1 MHDNYIKYTS
11 AFVRW
16 GSGVLSVAYAVTKEK
31 KPTDKPQNFNSLVLW
46 DFYMYT
52 LTAVLQQSMT
62 TRTRLSLPYLILY
75 FPFLIVHLEEND
87 SVKCVFA
94 GIKLRSID
102 INDVN
107 VLVQWMAFLLRAFSF
122 TSFLYIFLFSKFNA
136 FIKGVRNYSLS
147 SMRWSITVGG
157 FMRDLIKFKLTLS
170 LWRGTTYASPMKC
183 IGLYAAKLQTRT
195 LENVNI

>member
-16 GSGVLSVAYAVTKEK
+16 GSGVLSVAYAVTKKK

-102 INDVN
+102 VIDVN
-107 VLVQWMAFLLRAFSF
+107 VLVRPMDDVFITCVFVYILS
-122 TSFLYIFLFSKFNA
+122 LYF
-136 FIKGVRNYSLS
+136 
-147 SMRWSITVGG
+147 
-157 FMRDLIKFKLTLS
+157 LIKQIQ
-170 LWRGTTYASPMKC
+170 C
-183 IGLYAAKLQTRT
+183 IY
-195 LENVNI
+195 